1 MGITSVGNDLF
12 PEIDK
17 VMSNYLTPH
26 ILSAEYLEMAQCL
39 YFIANKVEPDI
50 VEVIAIYFWV
60 FWVFR
65 IENLTLSIFYYIGS
79 GC

>member
-50 VEVIAIYFWV
+50 VEVIAIYF
-60 FWVFR
+60 
-65 IENLTLSIFYYIGS
+65 
-79 GC
+79 